1 MYSEV
6 EHLKQ
11 TAASQTIKIQCK
23 QREVNESWWEWTLAL
38 PASTNVLVL
47 IRYSP
52 LSFRSSEQVWCE
64 YFTPTKF
71 K

>member
-23 QREVNESWWEWTLAL
+23 QREVNESWW
-38 PASTNVLVL
+38 
-47 IRYSP
+47 
-52 LSFRSSEQVWCE
+52 
-64 YFTPTKF
+64 
-71 K
+71 